1 MLHGLTGRRTY
12 GVLPFQHGLGIDE
25 EDGLR
30 VSLRGAVRESVVAPP
45 VGDDVLRVAVCA
57 VPLMSNFTDVDAL
70 AAEPGV
76 VVRFVDRAEEL
87 VDADLV
93 VVPGTRGTVRALRWL
108 RERGLADALARRAA
122 EGRPVLGI
130 CGGFQVLGEHI
141 EDDVESREGSV
152 AGLGLL
158 PVRVRF
164 AREKTLARPVGEALG
179 EPVEGYEIHHGVAEV
194 AGGEAFLDGCRVGEM
209 WGTHWHGSL
218 ESDGFRR
225 RFLAGWRGRPA
236 PLRPRAR
243 TSFAALREEQLDL
256 LGDLIE
262 EHADTDAL
270 LSLIE
275 KGAPAGLPFIA
286 PGAPVTGGPGTRPRP
301 PRPLPERSFECHHAP
316 RHQGGP
322 VSTPYPFTALV
333 GQDDLRLALLL
344 NAVSPAVGGVLVRGE
359 KGTAKSTAVRA
370 LSALLPEVPVVAGCR
385 FSLRPGRRRP
395 ELPRRPAR
403 GGRRAARPARMVEL
417 PVGASEDR
425 LVGALDIERALAEGV
440 KAFEPGLLADAH
452 RGILYVDEVNLLHD
466 HLVDLLLDAAAM
478 GASYVEREGVS
489 VRHAARFLLVG
500 TMNPE
505 EGELRP
511 QLLDR
516 FGLTVEVAASRETD
530 QRVEVVRRR
539 LAHDDDPEA
548 FAGRWADEEAALRD
562 RVVAARALLPQVV
575 LGDGALRQIA
585 ATCAAF
591 EVDGMRA
598 DIVMARTATALAA
611 WAGRTDV
618 RSEDVRQAALLALP
632 HRRRR
637 NPFDAPG
644 LDEDKLDETLD
655 EAREDDAPEPPGS
668 PEPPEGDDD
677 PDGGPGG
684 GGGQPPADGGPDSPG
699 LPPQQS
705 RDQAEDRNQG
715 EGAGQEDAPAPQAP
729 AAGGPGEQGAVSAA
743 EPFRTRMLSVPGIG
757 EGAAGRRSRAR
768 TEHGRTT
775 GSRRPRGALTK
786 LHLAATV
793 QAAAPHQRARGRS
806 GTGLVVRRDDLR
818 QATREGRE
826 GNLVLFVVDASGSM
840 AARQRMSAV
849 KGAVLSLLLDAYQRR
864 DKVGLVTFRGSAA
877 EVALPPTS
885 SVDAAAAR
893 LETLPTGGRTP
904 LAAGLLRAHDVLRVE
919 RLRDAARRPLLVV
932 VTDGRATG
940 GVEPV
945 AQAGRAAR
953 LFAADGVAS
962 VVVDCESGYVRLGLA
977 GQLAGELG
985 GTAVTLDELRADSIA
1000 GLVKDVQGHG
1010 NHSRK
1015 AA

>member
-1 MLHGLTGRRTY
+1 
-12 GVLPFQHGLGIDE
+12 
-25 EDGLR
+25 
-30 VSLRGAVRESVVAPP
+30 
-45 VGDDVLRVAVCA
+45 
-57 VPLMSNFTDVDAL
+57 
-70 AAEPGV
+70 
-76 VVRFVDRAEEL
+76 
-87 VDADLV
+87 
-93 VVPGTRGTVRALRWL
+93 
-108 RERGLADALARRAA
+108 
-122 EGRPVLGI
+122 
-130 CGGFQVLGEHI
+130 
-141 EDDVESREGSV
+141 
-152 AGLGLL
+152 
-158 PVRVRF
+158 
-164 AREKTLARPVGEALG
+164 
-179 EPVEGYEIHHGVAEV
+179 
-194 AGGEAFLDGCRVGEM
+194 
-209 WGTHWHGSL
+209 
-218 ESDGFRR
+218 
-225 RFLAGWRGRPA
+225 
-236 PLRPRAR
+236 
-243 TSFAALREEQLDL
+243 
-256 LGDLIE
+256 
-262 EHADTDAL
+262 
-270 LSLIE
+270 
-275 KGAPAGLPFIA
+275 
-286 PGAPVTGGPGTRPRP
+286 
-301 PRPLPERSFECHHAP
+301 
-316 RHQGGP
+316 
-322 VSTPYPFTALV
+322 VSTPFPFTAVV

-370 LSALLPEVPVVAGCR
+370 LSALLPEVDVVAGCR
-385 FSLRPGRRRP
+385 FSCD
-395 ELPRRPAR
+395 PASPD
-403 GGRRAARPARMVEL
+403 PARMVEL

-425 LVGALDIERALAEGV
+425 LVGALDIERALADGV

-516 FGLTVEVAASRETD
+516 FGLTVEVAASREPD

-539 LAHDDDPEA
+539 LAYDDDPGA
-548 FAGRWADEEAALRD
+548 FAARWADEESTVRARI
-562 RVVAARALLPQVV
+562 VAARELLPSVR

-618 RSEDVRQAALLALP
+618 LAEDVRQAALLALP

-644 LDEDKLDETLD
+644 LDEDKLDETLQ
-655 EAREDDAPEPPGS
+655 EFAGPEEDG
-668 PEPPEGDDD
+668 D
-677 PDGGPGG
+677 PDPDGPGGPGG
-684 GGGQPPADGGPDSPG
+684 GGGQPPSDGPQEDGPQEDGGSAARPE
-699 LPPQQS
+699 
-705 RDQAEDRNQG
+705 AG
-715 EGAGQEDAPAPQAP
+715 EGGEPQASGGGEQAP
-729 AAGGPGEQGAVSAA
+729 ARAS
-743 EPFRTRMLSVPGIG
+743 EPFRAKVLSVPGLG

-775 GSRRPRGALTK
+775 GARRPQGALTK

-806 GTGLVVRRDDLR
+806 GRGLVVRRDDLR

-864 DKVGLVTFRGSAA
+864 DKVGLVTFRGAA
-877 EVALPPTS
+877 ADVALPPTS

-893 LETLPTGGRTP
+893 LELLPTGGRTP
-904 LAAGLLRAHDVLRVE
+904 LAAGLLKAHEVLRVE
-919 RLRDAARRPLLVV
+919 RLRDPARRALVVV

-940 GVEPV
+940 GPEPV
-945 AQAGRAAR
+945 ALAGRAAR
-953 LFAADGVAS
+953 LFAAGGVAS
-962 VVVDCESGYVRLGLA
+962 VVVDCESGPVRLGLA

-1000 GLVKDVQGHG
+1000 GLVKEVQG
-1010 NHSRK
+1010 NRR

>member
-1 MLHGLTGRRTY
+1 M
-12 GVLPFQHGLGIDE
+12 
-25 EDGLR
+25 
-30 VSLRGAVRESVVAPP
+30 
-45 VGDDVLRVAVCA
+45 
-57 VPLMSNFTDVDAL
+57 
-70 AAEPGV
+70 
-76 VVRFVDRAEEL
+76 
-87 VDADLV
+87 
-93 VVPGTRGTVRALRWL
+93 
-108 RERGLADALARRAA
+108 
-122 EGRPVLGI
+122 
-130 CGGFQVLGEHI
+130 
-141 EDDVESREGSV
+141 
-152 AGLGLL
+152 
-158 PVRVRF
+158 
-164 AREKTLARPVGEALG
+164 
-179 EPVEGYEIHHGVAEV
+179 
-194 AGGEAFLDGCRVGEM
+194 
-209 WGTHWHGSL
+209 
-218 ESDGFRR
+218 
-225 RFLAGWRGRPA
+225 
-236 PLRPRAR
+236 
-243 TSFAALREEQLDL
+243 
-256 LGDLIE
+256 
-262 EHADTDAL
+262 
-270 LSLIE
+270 
-275 KGAPAGLPFIA
+275 
-286 PGAPVTGGPGTRPRP
+286 
-301 PRPLPERSFECHHAP
+301 
-316 RHQGGP
+316 
-322 VSTPYPFTALV
+322 STPFPFTAVV
-333 GQDDLRLALLL
+333 GQEDLRLALLL

-370 LSALLPEVPVVAGCR
+370 LSALLPEVAVVPGCR
-385 FSLRPGRRRP
+385 FSCDPAAPDPSCPDGPHEAGNGGMRPS
-395 ELPRRPAR
+395 
-403 GGRRAARPARMVEL
+403 RMVEL

-489 VRHAARFLLVG
+489 VRHASKFLLVG

-516 FGLTVEVAASRETD
+516 FGLTVEVAASREPN

-539 LAHDDDPEA
+539 LAYDDDPA
-548 FAGRWADEEAALRD
+548 GFAARWADEERTV
-562 RVVAARALLPQVV
+562 RQRIIAARELLPSVR

-618 RSEDVRQAALLALP
+618 LAEDVRQAALLALP

-644 LDEDKLDETLD
+644 LDEDKLDETL
-655 EAREDDAPEPPGS
+655 EEFSG
-668 PEPPEGDDD
+668 EGDED
-677 PDGGPGG
+677 PDPDGPGG
-684 GGGQPPADGGPDSPG
+684 GGGQPPSSDGPQADGGSGAQPEAGDDG
-699 LPPQQS
+699 EPQPS
-705 RDQAEDRNQG
+705 
-715 EGAGQEDAPAPQAP
+715 GAGS
-729 AAGGPGEQGAVSAA
+729 GEQSAA
-743 EPFRTRMLSVPGIG
+743 RASEPFRTKVLSVPGLG
-757 EGAAGRRSRAR
+757 DGAAGRRSRAR

-775 GSRRPRGALTK
+775 GARRPRGALTK

-793 QAAAPHQRARGRS
+793 QAAAPHQRARGRT
-806 GTGLVVRRDDLR
+806 GRGLVVRRDDLR

-904 LAAGLLRAHDVLRVE
+904 LAAGLLRAHEVLRVE
-919 RLRDAARRPLLVV
+919 RLRDPARRALVVV

-940 GVEPV
+940 GPEPV
-945 AQAGRAAR
+945 ALAGRAAR

-962 VVVDCESGYVRLGLA
+962 VVVDCESGPVRLGLA
-977 GQLAGELG
+977 GQLAGELD

-1000 GLVKDVQGHG
+1000 GLVKDVQ
-1010 NHSRK
+1010 RR

>member
-1 MLHGLTGRRTY
+1 MS
-12 GVLPFQHGLGIDE
+12 VPF
-25 EDGLR
+25 
-30 VSLRGAVRESVVAPP
+30 
-45 VGDDVLRVAVCA
+45 
-57 VPLMSNFTDVDAL
+57 
-70 AAEPGV
+70 
-76 VVRFVDRAEEL
+76 
-87 VDADLV
+87 
-93 VVPGTRGTVRALRWL
+93 
-108 RERGLADALARRAA
+108 
-122 EGRPVLGI
+122 
-130 CGGFQVLGEHI
+130 
-141 EDDVESREGSV
+141 
-152 AGLGLL
+152 
-158 PVRVRF
+158 
-164 AREKTLARPVGEALG
+164 
-179 EPVEGYEIHHGVAEV
+179 
-194 AGGEAFLDGCRVGEM
+194 
-209 WGTHWHGSL
+209 
-218 ESDGFRR
+218 
-225 RFLAGWRGRPA
+225 
-236 PLRPRAR
+236 
-243 TSFAALREEQLDL
+243 
-256 LGDLIE
+256 
-262 EHADTDAL
+262 
-270 LSLIE
+270 
-275 KGAPAGLPFIA
+275 
-286 PGAPVTGGPGTRPRP
+286 
-301 PRPLPERSFECHHAP
+301 
-316 RHQGGP
+316 
-322 VSTPYPFTALV
+322 PFTAVV

-370 LSALLPEVPVVAGCR
+370 LSALLPEVDVVAGCR
-385 FSLRPGRRRP
+385 FSCAPAAPDPACPDGPHEAGPG
-395 ELPRRPAR
+395 
-403 GGRRAARPARMVEL
+403 AARPARMVEL

-516 FGLTVEVAASRETD
+516 FGLTVEVAASREPE

-539 LAHDDDPEA
+539 LAYDDDP
-548 FAGRWADEEAALRD
+548 AGFTALWADEEAAVRA
-562 RVVAARALLPQVV
+562 RIVAARELLPSVR

-618 RSEDVRQAALLALP
+618 LAEDVRQAALLALP

-644 LDEDKLDETLD
+644 LDEDKLDETL
-655 EAREDDAPEPPGS
+655 EEFSGDDRQDDGR
-668 PEPPEGDDD
+668 DDD
-677 PDGGPGG
+677 PGPDDSGPGG
-684 GGGQPPADGGPDSPG
+684 GGGQPAPDAGPQGGDTGARPEAGENGEPRAPSASE
-699 LPPQQS
+699 QS
-705 RDQAEDRNQG
+705 
-715 EGAGQEDAPAPQAP
+715 
-729 AAGGPGEQGAVSAA
+729 AVRAS
-743 EPFRTRMLSVPGIG
+743 EPFRTKVLSVPGIG

-775 GSRRPRGALTK
+775 GARRPRGALTK

-793 QAAAPHQRARGRS
+793 QAAAPYQRARGRS
-806 GTGLVVRRDDLR
+806 GPGLVVRRDDLR

-864 DKVGLVTFRGSAA
+864 DKVGLVIFRGAA
-877 EVALPPTS
+877 ADVALPPTS
-885 SVDAAAAR
+885 SVDAAAVR
-893 LETLPTGGRTP
+893 LESLPTGGRTP
-904 LAAGLLRAHDVLRVE
+904 LAAGLLKAHDVLRVE
-919 RLRDAARRPLLVV
+919 RLRDPARRSLVVV

-940 GVEPV
+940 GPEPV
-945 AQAGRAAR
+945 ALAGRAAR
-953 LFAADGVAS
+953 LFAAEGVAS
-962 VVVDCESGYVRLGLA
+962 VVVDCESGPVRLGLA
-977 GQLAGELG
+977 GRLAGELG
-985 GTAVTLDELRADSIA
+985 GTAVTLDALRADSIA
-1000 GLVKDVQGHG
+1000 GLVKEVQGS
-1010 NHSRK
+1010 SRR

>member
-1 MLHGLTGRRTY
+1 MTT
-12 GVLPFQHGLGIDE
+12 PF
-25 EDGLR
+25 
-30 VSLRGAVRESVVAPP
+30 
-45 VGDDVLRVAVCA
+45 
-57 VPLMSNFTDVDAL
+57 
-70 AAEPGV
+70 
-76 VVRFVDRAEEL
+76 
-87 VDADLV
+87 
-93 VVPGTRGTVRALRWL
+93 
-108 RERGLADALARRAA
+108 
-122 EGRPVLGI
+122 
-130 CGGFQVLGEHI
+130 
-141 EDDVESREGSV
+141 
-152 AGLGLL
+152 
-158 PVRVRF
+158 
-164 AREKTLARPVGEALG
+164 
-179 EPVEGYEIHHGVAEV
+179 
-194 AGGEAFLDGCRVGEM
+194 
-209 WGTHWHGSL
+209 
-218 ESDGFRR
+218 
-225 RFLAGWRGRPA
+225 
-236 PLRPRAR
+236 
-243 TSFAALREEQLDL
+243 
-256 LGDLIE
+256 
-262 EHADTDAL
+262 
-270 LSLIE
+270 
-275 KGAPAGLPFIA
+275 
-286 PGAPVTGGPGTRPRP
+286 
-301 PRPLPERSFECHHAP
+301 
-316 RHQGGP
+316 
-322 VSTPYPFTALV
+322 PFTAVV

-370 LSALLPEVPVVAGCR
+370 LSALLPEVPVVPGCR
-385 FSLRPGRRRP
+385 FSCDPASPDPGCP
-395 ELPRRPAR
+395 DGPHEA
-403 GGRRAARPARMVEL
+403 GGGAERPARMVEL

-425 LVGALDIERALAEGV
+425 LVGALDIERALSEGV

-516 FGLTVEVAASRETD
+516 FGLTVEVAASREPD
-530 QRVEVVRRR
+530 QRVQVVRRR
-539 LAHDDDPEA
+539 LAYDDDPTG
-548 FAGRWADEEAALRD
+548 FAARWAEEEAAVRA
-562 RVVAARALLPQVV
+562 RIVAARELLPSVR

-618 RSEDVRQAALLALP
+618 LAEDVRQAALLALP

-644 LDEDKLDETLD
+644 LDEDKLDETL
-655 EAREDDAPEPPGS
+655 EEFGGS
-668 PEPPEGDDD
+668 DDDD
-677 PDGGPGG
+677 PDPDPGPDGPGG
-684 GGGQPPADGGPDSPG
+684 GGGQPEPDDAPQGDGDTAARPE
-699 LPPQQS
+699 
-705 RDQAEDRNQG
+705 AG
-715 EGAGQEDAPAPQAP
+715 EGGQPQPSGA
-729 AAGGPGEQGAVSAA
+729 GEQSAA
-743 EPFRTRMLSVPGIG
+743 RASEPFRTKVLSVPGIG

-775 GSRRPRGALTK
+775 GARRPRGALTK

-806 GTGLVVRRDDLR
+806 GPGLVVRRDDLR

-864 DKVGLVTFRGSAA
+864 DKVGLVTFRGTDAD
-877 EVALPPTS
+877 VALPPTS

-919 RLRDAARRPLLVV
+919 RLRDPARRPLVV
-932 VTDGRATG
+932 LVTDGRATG
-940 GVEPV
+940 GPEPV
-945 AQAGRAAR
+945 ALAGRAAR
-953 LFAADGVAS
+953 LFTADGVAS
-962 VVVDCESGYVRLGLA
+962 VVVDCESGPVRLGLA

-1000 GLVKDVQGHG
+1000 GLVKDVQ
-1010 NHSRK
+1010 RR

>member
-1 MLHGLTGRRTY
+1 M
-12 GVLPFQHGLGIDE
+12 
-25 EDGLR
+25 
-30 VSLRGAVRESVVAPP
+30 
-45 VGDDVLRVAVCA
+45 
-57 VPLMSNFTDVDAL
+57 
-70 AAEPGV
+70 
-76 VVRFVDRAEEL
+76 
-87 VDADLV
+87 
-93 VVPGTRGTVRALRWL
+93 
-108 RERGLADALARRAA
+108 
-122 EGRPVLGI
+122 
-130 CGGFQVLGEHI
+130 
-141 EDDVESREGSV
+141 
-152 AGLGLL
+152 
-158 PVRVRF
+158 
-164 AREKTLARPVGEALG
+164 
-179 EPVEGYEIHHGVAEV
+179 
-194 AGGEAFLDGCRVGEM
+194 
-209 WGTHWHGSL
+209 
-218 ESDGFRR
+218 
-225 RFLAGWRGRPA
+225 
-236 PLRPRAR
+236 
-243 TSFAALREEQLDL
+243 
-256 LGDLIE
+256 
-262 EHADTDAL
+262 
-270 LSLIE
+270 
-275 KGAPAGLPFIA
+275 
-286 PGAPVTGGPGTRPRP
+286 
-301 PRPLPERSFECHHAP
+301 
-316 RHQGGP
+316 
-322 VSTPYPFTALV
+322 STPFPFTAVV

-370 LSALLPEVPVVAGCR
+370 LSALLPQVAVVPGCR
-385 FSLRPGRRRP
+385 FSCD
-395 ELPRRPAR
+395 PAAPDPTCPD
-403 GGRRAARPARMVEL
+403 GPHEAGAGVSRPARMVEL

-516 FGLTVEVAASRETD
+516 FGLTVEVAASREPD

-539 LAHDDDPEA
+539 LAYDDDPA
-548 FAGRWADEEAALRD
+548 GFAARWAEEEAAVRA
-562 RVVAARALLPQVV
+562 RIVAARELLPSVR

-618 RSEDVRQAALLALP
+618 LAEDVRQAALLALP

-644 LDEDKLDETLD
+644 LDEDKLDETLEQFGD
-655 EAREDDAPEPPGS
+655 SGESGE
-668 PEPPEGDDD
+668 DDD
-677 PDGGPGG
+677 PDPDGPGG
-684 GGGQPPADGGPDSPG
+684 GGGRPPQDGPTGDGDTPAQAEPGEGGPS
-699 LPPQQS
+699 QIS
-705 RDQAEDRNQG
+705 
-715 EGAGQEDAPAPQAP
+715 GAGEQAP
-729 AAGGPGEQGAVSAA
+729 ARAS
-743 EPFRTRMLSVPGIG
+743 EPFRTKVLTVPGLG
-757 EGAAGRRSRAR
+757 DGAAGRRSRAR
-768 TEHGRTT
+768 TQAGRTT
-775 GSRRPRGALTK
+775 GARRPQGALTK

-806 GTGLVVRRDDLR
+806 GPGLVVRRDDLR

-893 LETLPTGGRTP
+893 LESLPTGGRTP
-904 LAAGLLRAHDVLRVE
+904 LAAGLLKAHDVLRVE
-919 RLRDAARRPLLVV
+919 RLRDPARRALVVV

-940 GVEPV
+940 GPEPV
-945 AQAGRAAR
+945 ALADRAAR
-953 LFAADGVAS
+953 LFAAEGVAS
-962 VVVDCESGYVRLGLA
+962 VVVDCESGPVRLGLA
-977 GQLAGELG
+977 GRLAGELG

-1000 GLVKDVQGHG
+1000 GLVRDVQGAG
-1010 NHSRK
+1010 KRR

>member
-1 MLHGLTGRRTY
+1 MTT
-12 GVLPFQHGLGIDE
+12 PF
-25 EDGLR
+25 
-30 VSLRGAVRESVVAPP
+30 
-45 VGDDVLRVAVCA
+45 
-57 VPLMSNFTDVDAL
+57 
-70 AAEPGV
+70 
-76 VVRFVDRAEEL
+76 
-87 VDADLV
+87 
-93 VVPGTRGTVRALRWL
+93 
-108 RERGLADALARRAA
+108 
-122 EGRPVLGI
+122 
-130 CGGFQVLGEHI
+130 
-141 EDDVESREGSV
+141 
-152 AGLGLL
+152 
-158 PVRVRF
+158 
-164 AREKTLARPVGEALG
+164 
-179 EPVEGYEIHHGVAEV
+179 
-194 AGGEAFLDGCRVGEM
+194 
-209 WGTHWHGSL
+209 
-218 ESDGFRR
+218 
-225 RFLAGWRGRPA
+225 
-236 PLRPRAR
+236 
-243 TSFAALREEQLDL
+243 
-256 LGDLIE
+256 
-262 EHADTDAL
+262 
-270 LSLIE
+270 
-275 KGAPAGLPFIA
+275 
-286 PGAPVTGGPGTRPRP
+286 
-301 PRPLPERSFECHHAP
+301 
-316 RHQGGP
+316 
-322 VSTPYPFTALV
+322 PFTAVV

-370 LSALLPEVPVVAGCR
+370 LSALMPEVPVVPGCR
-385 FSLRPGRRRP
+385 FSCDPSTP
-395 ELPRRPAR
+395 DPACPD
-403 GGRRAARPARMVEL
+403 GPHEAGAGTERPARMVEL

-425 LVGALDIERALAEGV
+425 LVGALDIERALSEGV

-516 FGLTVEVAASRETD
+516 FGLTVEVAASREPD

-539 LAHDDDPEA
+539 LAYDDDPA
-548 FAGRWADEEAALRD
+548 GFAARWADEEAVVRARI
-562 RVVAARALLPQVV
+562 VAARELLPSVR

-618 RSEDVRQAALLALP
+618 LAEDVRQAALLALP

-644 LDEDKLDETLD
+644 LDEDKLDDTL
-655 EAREDDAPEPPGS
+655 EQFSG
-668 PEPPEGDDD
+668 EGDED
-677 PDGGPGG
+677 PDPNGPGGG
-684 GGGQPPADGGPDSPG
+684 GGGQPPQSDDGGPQGGDTAARPEAGESG
-699 LPPQQS
+699 EPQPS
-705 RDQAEDRNQG
+705 
-715 EGAGQEDAPAPQAP
+715 GAGS
-729 AAGGPGEQGAVSAA
+729 GEQQAVRAA
-743 EPFRTRMLSVPGIG
+743 EPFRAKVLSVPGIG

-775 GSRRPRGALTK
+775 GARRPQGALTK

-806 GTGLVVRRDDLR
+806 GPGLVLRRDDLR

-864 DKVGLVTFRGSAA
+864 DKVGLVTFRGAA
-877 EVALPPTS
+877 ADVALPPTS

-893 LETLPTGGRTP
+893 LESLPTGGRTP
-904 LAAGLLRAHDVLRVE
+904 LAAGLLKAHDVLRVE
-919 RLRDAARRPLLVV
+919 RLRDPARRALVVV

-940 GVEPV
+940 GPEPV
-945 AQAGRAAR
+945 ALAGRAAR
-953 LFAADGVAS
+953 LFAAEGIAS
-962 VVVDCESGYVRLGLA
+962 VVVDCESGPVRLGLA

-1000 GLVKDVQGHG
+1000 GLVKDVQ
-1010 NHSRK
+1010 RR

>member
-1 MLHGLTGRRTY
+1 M
-12 GVLPFQHGLGIDE
+12 
-25 EDGLR
+25 
-30 VSLRGAVRESVVAPP
+30 
-45 VGDDVLRVAVCA
+45 
-57 VPLMSNFTDVDAL
+57 
-70 AAEPGV
+70 
-76 VVRFVDRAEEL
+76 
-87 VDADLV
+87 
-93 VVPGTRGTVRALRWL
+93 
-108 RERGLADALARRAA
+108 
-122 EGRPVLGI
+122 
-130 CGGFQVLGEHI
+130 
-141 EDDVESREGSV
+141 
-152 AGLGLL
+152 
-158 PVRVRF
+158 
-164 AREKTLARPVGEALG
+164 
-179 EPVEGYEIHHGVAEV
+179 
-194 AGGEAFLDGCRVGEM
+194 
-209 WGTHWHGSL
+209 
-218 ESDGFRR
+218 
-225 RFLAGWRGRPA
+225 
-236 PLRPRAR
+236 
-243 TSFAALREEQLDL
+243 
-256 LGDLIE
+256 
-262 EHADTDAL
+262 
-270 LSLIE
+270 
-275 KGAPAGLPFIA
+275 
-286 PGAPVTGGPGTRPRP
+286 
-301 PRPLPERSFECHHAP
+301 
-316 RHQGGP
+316 
-322 VSTPYPFTALV
+322 STPFPFTAVV

-370 LSALLPEVPVVAGCR
+370 LSALLPAVDVVAGCR
-385 FSLRPGRRRP
+385 FSCDPAAPDPACPDGPHNPPGAF
-395 ELPRRPAR
+395 ES
-403 GGRRAARPARMVEL
+403 RPARMVEL

-516 FGLTVEVAASRETD
+516 FGLTVEVAASREPD

-539 LAHDDDPEA
+539 LAYDDDPA
-548 FAGRWADEEAALRD
+548 GFAARWAGEEAAVRQ
-562 RVVAARALLPQVV
+562 RIVAARELLPKVR

-611 WAGRTDV
+611 WAGRTEV
-618 RSEDVRQAALLALP
+618 LAEDVRQAALLALP

-644 LDEDKLDETLD
+644 LDEDRLDQTL
-655 EAREDDAPEPPGS
+655 EEFSGEDRS
-668 PEPPEGDDD
+668 DDD
-677 PDGGPGG
+677 PDPDGPGG
-684 GGGQPPADGGPDSPG
+684 GGGQPQPDEGPQGDGGSDGAARPE
-699 LPPQQS
+699 
-705 RDQAEDRNQG
+705 AG
-715 EGAGQEDAPAPQAP
+715 EGDGVPRQAGGGEQAP
-729 AAGGPGEQGAVSAA
+729 VRAA
-743 EPFRTRMLSVPGIG
+743 EPFRTKVLSVPGIG

-775 GSRRPRGALTK
+775 GARRPRGALTK

-806 GTGLVVRRDDLR
+806 GPGLVIRRDDLR

-840 AARQRMSAV
+840 AARQRMTAV

-877 EVALPPTS
+877 DVALPPTS

-893 LETLPTGGRTP
+893 LESLPTGGRTP
-904 LAAGLLRAHDVLRVE
+904 LAAGLLKAHDVLRVE
-919 RLRDAARRPLLVV
+919 RLRDPARRALVV
-932 VTDGRATG
+932 LVTDGRATG
-940 GVEPV
+940 GPEPV
-945 AQAGRAAR
+945 ALAGRAAR

-962 VVVDCESGYVRLGLA
+962 VVVDCESGPVRLGLA

-1000 GLVKDVQGHG
+1000 GLVKDVQGR
-1010 NHSRK
+1010 SRR